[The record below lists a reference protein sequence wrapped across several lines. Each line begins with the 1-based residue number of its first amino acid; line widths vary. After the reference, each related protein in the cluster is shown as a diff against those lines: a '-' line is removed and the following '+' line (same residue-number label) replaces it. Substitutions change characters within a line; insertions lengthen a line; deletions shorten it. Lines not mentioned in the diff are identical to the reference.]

1 MSTYKIYYSY
11 STGTP
16 GTYILTVFEGVRVVH
31 LVLFIH
37 VNRFGYFQYHV
48 CVSFSLCLVYS
59 RDFVFGIFS
68 YKKNCSRDYFII

>member
-16 GTYILTVFEGVRVVH
+16 GTYVLPVFEGVQVVH

-37 VNRFGYFQYHV
+37 MNRFGKYFHYHV
-48 CVSFSLCLVYS
+48 CAIFLVSCLFPGF
-59 RDFVFGIFS
+59 RFWDFFS
-68 YKKNCSRDYFII
+68 YKSGSRDNSI